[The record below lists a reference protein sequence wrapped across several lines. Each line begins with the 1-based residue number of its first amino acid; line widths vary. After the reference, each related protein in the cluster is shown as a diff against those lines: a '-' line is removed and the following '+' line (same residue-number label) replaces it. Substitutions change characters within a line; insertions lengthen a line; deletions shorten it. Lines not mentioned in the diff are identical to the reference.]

1 MPISRQQLSTAL
13 SELLQPHRY
22 QDYCPNGLQVEG
34 RDSIARV
41 VTGVTA
47 CQALLD
53 AAVAHHADAVLVHHG
68 YFWKSEAPELVGM
81 KARRI
86 RTLIQ
91 ADINLYAYHLPL
103 DSHPTL
109 GNNAGLGRA
118 LGITEFQLVEPDN
131 PSLPLFVGSLQDGQS
146 QSALAQQLEH
156 ILHRAVLS
164 EGERFVRK
172 VAWCTGGG
180 QGYIDRAADWGAD
193 LFVTGEVSEQTIH
206 SARERGIGFIAAGH
220 HATERFGVQSVGRWL
235 AETLGLEHEFIDI
248 DNPA

>member
-68 YFWKSEAPELVGM
+68 YFWQSEPPELIGM

-103 DSHPTL
+103 DSHLTL

-118 LGITEFQLVEPDN
+118 LGITEFHPVEPDN
-131 PSLPLFVGSLQDGQS
+131 PSLPLFVGSLPAGQN
-146 QSALAQQLEH
+146 QSEVAQQLEH
-156 ILHRAVLS
+156 ILNRAVLS

>member
-1 MPISRQQLSTAL
+1 M
-13 SELLQPHRY
+13 
-22 QDYCPNGLQVEG
+22 
-34 RDSIARV
+34 
-41 VTGVTA
+41 
-47 CQALLD
+47 
-53 AAVAHHADAVLVHHG
+53 
-68 YFWKSEAPELVGM
+68 
-81 KARRI
+81 
-86 RTLIQ
+86 
-91 ADINLYAYHLPL
+91 
-103 DSHPTL
+103 
-109 GNNAGLGRA
+109 
-118 LGITEFQLVEPDN
+118 
-131 PSLPLFVGSLQDGQS
+131 
-146 QSALAQQLEH
+146 
-156 ILHRAVLS
+156 LS

>member
-68 YFWKSEAPELVGM
+68 YFWQSEAPELVGM

-103 DSHPTL
+103 DSHLTL

-118 LGITEFQLVEPDN
+118 LGITEFHPVEPDN
-131 PSLPLFVGSLQDGQS
+131 PSLPLFVGSLPAGQN
-146 QSALAQQLEH
+146 QSEVAQQLEH
-156 ILHRAVLS
+156 ILNRAVLS

>member
-109 GNNAGLGRA
+109 GNNAGL
-118 LGITEFQLVEPDN
+118 
-131 PSLPLFVGSLQDGQS
+131 
-146 QSALAQQLEH
+146 
-156 ILHRAVLS
+156 
-164 EGERFVRK
+164 
-172 VAWCTGGG
+172 
-180 QGYIDRAADWGAD
+180 
-193 LFVTGEVSEQTIH
+193 
-206 SARERGIGFIAAGH
+206 AGPW
-220 HATERFGVQSVGRWL
+220 E
-235 AETLGLEHEFIDI
+235 
-248 DNPA
+248 